1 MLRGGA
7 ARTGS
12 YPVTWNAPRRSWR
25 YRAGAWIKS
34 SPVVVDQ
41 TVYVCALD
49 GTVHAVDAL
58 SGAPRWTVPSRG
70 KGVDSSPV
78 VAAGSV
84 YVCDGHVHAFDAPT
98 GDLRWKVFT
107 GEQGASSPAFVDGLV
122 IVGGPRWTLL
132 ALDAETGE
140 LRWTRRIEAC
150 RFPGLPGSPP
160 DLGAMESSPAVAD
173 GTIYATGG
181 GRLHAL
187 EAGTG
192 QLKWSA
198 DVRCSPMASPAVSA
212 GAVYVTEGSGVCA
225 VQASDGYI
233 RWRTDVDS
241 VMFRWGTVAVSGGT
255 VLAGGELLEPGG
267 ALGSRISG
275 GVLVALDAATG
286 AIRWR
291 YLTESGVEA
300 SPAAADGVAYLA
312 TRGNSRHA
320 ARLTALDVISGSLH
334 WWRWLPSG
342 DYSGVVSSPAVAGGR
357 VYLGLPNG
365 ELLAVPADGESDRSS
380 LLGRLNAWLRRS
392 ERARLT
398 GLLRSEP
405 LAAAAAGLAPDASLQ
420 GSTAAGPDP
429 RSRAE
434 SAAPSDLRNGDGR
447 SGTAGPPSVQ
457 ASLSLAQATAPVGPR
472 GRGDDAGAAA
482 GRGRRSREGHAPD
495 GADEGI

>member
-1 MLRGGA
+1 MSAPTTTAMFRGGA

-34 SPVVVDQ
+34 SPAVVDQ

-58 SGAPRWTVPSRG
+58 SGVPRWTVPSRG

-84 YVCDGHVHAFDAPT
+84 YVCDGHVHAFDALT

-107 GEQGASSPAFVDGLV
+107 GEQGASSPAVVDGLV
-122 IVGGPRWTLL
+122 IVGGPCWTLL

-140 LRWTRRIEAC
+140 LRWTRRIEAY
-150 RFPGLPGSPP
+150 RIPGLPDSPL

-225 VQASDGYI
+225 VQASDGHI
-233 RWRTDVDS
+233 RWRTDVGS

-255 VLAGGELLEPGG
+255 VLAGGELLERGG
-267 ALGSRISG
+267 ALGFRISG

-286 AIRWR
+286 AIQWR
-291 YLTESGVEA
+291 YLTESGFEA
-300 SPAAADGVAYLA
+300 SPAAADGVTYLA
-312 TRGNSRHA
+312 TRGSSRHA
-320 ARLTALDVISGSLH
+320 ARLTALDLISGSLH

-342 DYSGVVSSPAVAGGR
+342 DYGGVVSSPAVAGGR

-365 ELLAVPADGESDRSS
+365 ELLAVPADGESDGSS
-380 LLGRLNAWLRRS
+380 LLGRLGAWLRRS
-392 ERARLT
+392 ERARLA
-398 GLLRSEP
+398 GLLRPEP
-405 LAAAAAGLAPDASLQ
+405 L
-420 GSTAAGPDP
+420 
-429 RSRAE
+429 RS
-434 SAAPSDLRNGDGR
+434 GDGR
-447 SGTAGPPSVQ
+447 SGA
-457 ASLSLAQATAPVGPR
+457 ASPAKHPG
-472 GRGDDAGAAA
+472 
-482 GRGRRSREGHAPD
+482 
-495 GADEGI
+495 